1 MSYYSTV
8 VFLAHEHENEGKIQ
22 EGPIGYV
29 TYQISS
35 THLKH
40 ASHGKEKLYVLN
52 YGAQMFHPYIYIYI
66 YITMA
71 ELRSDHLLLKD
82 F

>member
-1 MSYYSTV
+1 MTAPVLAFLDVNKPFIIYLDVSYYSTV
-8 VFLAHEHENEGKIQ
+8 VFLAHEHENGGKIQ

-40 ASHGKEKLYVLN
+40 PVMEKRN
-52 YGAQMFHPYIYIYI
+52 IC
-66 YITMA
+66 
-71 ELRSDHLLLKD
+71 S
-82 F
+82 